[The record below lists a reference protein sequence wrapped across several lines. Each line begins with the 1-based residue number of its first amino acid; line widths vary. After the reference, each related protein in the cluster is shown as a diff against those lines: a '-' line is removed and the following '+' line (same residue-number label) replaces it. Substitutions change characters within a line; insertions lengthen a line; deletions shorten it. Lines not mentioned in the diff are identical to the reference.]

1 MNFKPLG
8 VGVGIFLLGGG
19 LGAWAHRHFAP
30 PVIKYQDKVVEKVV
44 EKEGKVEV
52 REVAGPVRVETR
64 TVVKSVPGPE
74 RPGPTVERIV
84 TRVETRDPV
93 TVDRHSDTVTESA
106 SKAVTVTLEKPLA
119 DPPGWTL
126 GAGLQ
131 LRPDQELQIEV
142 GRRIIGPVWLT
153 AWAMAPMRLEVPALG
168 VGVRVELP

>member
-1 MNFKPLG
+1 MRPFIIPAVCLI
-8 VGVGIFLLGGG
+8 VGLA
-19 LGAWAHRHFAP
+19 LGAGLYRRFAP
-30 PVIKYQDKVVEKVV
+30 GKVEFKDREVERVV

-64 TVVKSVPGPE
+64 TVVKTVPGPE

-119 DPPGWTL
+119 DLPGWTL

-131 LRPDQELQIEV
+131 LRPDQELQVEV

-153 AWAMAPMRLEVPALG
+153 VWAMAPMRLEVPALG

>member
-1 MNFKPLG
+1 MNFKLLG
-8 VGVGIFLLGGG
+8 VGVGIFLLGLV
-19 LGAWAHRHFAP
+19 LGAGLYRRFAP
-30 PVIKYQDKVVEKVV
+30 AKVEFKDREVTKVV

-52 REVAGPVRVETR
+52 REVAGPVRVETK
-64 TVVKSVPGPE
+64 TVVKTVPGPE